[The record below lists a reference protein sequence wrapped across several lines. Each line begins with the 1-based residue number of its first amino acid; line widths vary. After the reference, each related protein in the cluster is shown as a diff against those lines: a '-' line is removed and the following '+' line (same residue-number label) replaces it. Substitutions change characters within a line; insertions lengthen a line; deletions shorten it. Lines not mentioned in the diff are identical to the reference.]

1 MSRETALASTTPLGV
16 RLQVALRKWVL
27 QKAARKWVGP
37 YGCAQLNAS
46 SGVAQPQVTGG
57 LYGCVSVGR

>member
-1 MSRETALASTTPLGV
+1 MSKETAPASTTPLGL
-16 RLQVALRKWVL
+16 RLQI
-27 QKAARKWVGP
+27 AARKWVGS
-37 YGCAQLNAS
+37 YGCVLLKAS